1 MGISAVSAAA
11 AYPAAEREL
20 AARQNALSASG
31 AGGESIVEMMKQ
43 AREKAEQRRDSLKPR
58 GGSSNYGDAAMTVY
72 SKLSGART
80 PAQAGAVAGY
90 AQRQIARFQAALR
103 SDSENSEQIK
113 AAIRQLQKA
122 AGRAGRKKRELQQDS
137 VLRARQKRAA
147 GEKQRRRASR
157 LGHELGRRSAA
168 RAIRESGYMRETEIE
183 NRLQS
188 QLAQTRM
195 ELREQARQLGEQL
208 TASAEAAARE
218 YAAQAAPDAGAAAG
232 GSGVD
237 VQA

>member
-1 MGISAVSAAA
+1 MGISKVTAV
-11 AYPAAEREL
+11 AYSAAEREQ
-20 AARQNALSASG
+20 AARQNALSAG
-31 AGGESIVEMMKQ
+31 DAGSESISEMVRQ
-43 AREKAEQRRDSLKPR
+43 AREKAAQRRDSLGS
-58 GGSSNYGDAAMTVY
+58 GGNPSRYGDAAMTAY

-90 AQRQIARFQAALR
+90 AQRQIARFQAELR
-103 SDSENSEQIK
+103 SDSENSERIK

-122 AGRAGRKKRELQQDS
+122 AGRANRKKRELQHDNM
-137 VLRARQKRAA
+137 LRARQRRAA
-147 GEKQRRRASR
+147 EENRRRRASS
-157 LGHELGRRSAA
+157 LGDELGRR
-168 RAIRESGYMRETEIE
+168 RALRAVRESGYFRETEIE

-195 ELREQARQLGEQL
+195 ELREQAQQLSEQL

-218 YAAQAAPDAGAAAG
+218 YAAQQAATDAASAG
-232 GSGVD
+232 TAGVD

>member
-1 MGISAVSAAA
+1 MGISEVSNQT
-11 AYPAAEREL
+11 AYPAAEREQ
-20 AARQNALSASG
+20 AARLNALSAKDTE
-31 AGGESIVEMMKQ
+31 GESIIEMMKQ
-43 AREKAEQRRDSLKPR
+43 AREKAEQRRDMFKPR
-58 GGSSNYGDAAMTVY
+58 GSTLNYGDAAMTAY

-80 PAQAGAVAGY
+80 PAQAGAAAGY

-122 AGRAGRKKRELQQDS
+122 AGRARRKKNELEQDN

-147 GEKQRRRASR
+147 EEKRRRRASG
-157 LGHELGRRSAA
+157 LGHELGRRRAA
-168 RAIRESGYMRETEIE
+168 RAVREAGYFRETEIE

-188 QLAQTRM
+188 QLAQTRT

-208 TASAEAAARE
+208 TGSAEAAARE

-232 GSGVD
+232 GAGVD

>member
-1 MGISAVSAAA
+1 MGISAVNAPA
-11 AYPAAEREL
+11 AYPAAEREQ
-20 AARQNALSASG
+20 AARQNALSAKDTES
-31 AGGESIVEMMKQ
+31 ESIVEMMKQ
-43 AREKAEQRRDSLKPR
+43 AREKARERRDSLKFKVNPSR
-58 GGSSNYGDAAMTVY
+58 YGDAAMIAY

-80 PAQAGAVAGY
+80 PAQAGAAAGY

-103 SDSENSEQIK
+103 SDSENSERIK

-122 AGRAGRKKRELQQDS
+122 AGRAGKKKRELQQEN

-147 GEKQRRRASR
+147 EENQRRRASR
-157 LGHELGRRSAA
+157 LGHELGRRRAA
-168 RAIRESGYMRETEIE
+168 RAIRESGYFRETEIE

-195 ELREQARQLGEQL
+195 ELREQAQRLGEQL
-208 TASAEAAARE
+208 AASAEAVARE
-218 YAAQAAPDAGAAAG
+218 YAAQAAPDAGTAPAG
-232 GSGVD
+232 AGVD